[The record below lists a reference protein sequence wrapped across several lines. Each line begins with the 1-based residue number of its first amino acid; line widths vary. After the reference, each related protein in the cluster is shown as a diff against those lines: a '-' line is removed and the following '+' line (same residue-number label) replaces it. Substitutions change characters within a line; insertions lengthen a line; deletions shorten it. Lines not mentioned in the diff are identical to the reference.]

1 MCRLS
6 GPGRL
11 APIGWWFHHTHN
23 DHSDRFQSDTI
34 QHRCTVAVT
43 VQVDGSTGSCQA
55 SVSLCMYSLGV
66 LHWCTRRHWPSTA
79 RPHLDE
85 EFPE

>member
-55 SVSLCMYSLGV
+55 SVSLCMYSY
-66 LHWCTRRHWPSTA
+66 WCAALVCKEALAQHSEASPG
-79 RPHLDE
+79 
-85 EFPE
+85 